1 MKYYYCCINNNNRS
15 LCVLGGGTK
24 EGFLEEEPFEL
35 DLKDLGRFH
44 TWDE

>member
-1 MKYYYCCINNNNRS
+1 MCC
-15 LCVLGGGTK
+15 GGTK